1 LYDWAGTPQN
11 PALRSVDGFYAQ
23 GDYPPV
29 ALYVLGFAGRAYQVV
44 SGGRFL
50 DVDAFTVAIKA
61 PGLFAEALLGL
72 LLFAAVRQTLGV
84 VRARAIALAYWLN
97 PAMMLSASVFGGIDT
112 LFALP
117 AIGGLIAAVAG
128 WPAVAGCLI
137 VVAALTK
144 PQALVVAPAVL
155 IAIRSG
161 AGQDRSSLVRSAL
174 AGSVTTAVLLMPMVA
189 AGATLNM
196 TLAVGSIVL
205 GADTLSNACNLWWI
219 VGHAL
224 HVLQTPGADLASALT
239 MRVDG
244 VPISGFADFDLP
256 SVRIVVRLM
265 GSTFAL
271 AAIGWAIWTV
281 RRGRDL
287 WLAAAA
293 GAFFVHAYVV
303 LATQVHENH
312 LFAAVPL
319 LALAAAGRP
328 RFFPLFVAVSAI
340 FALNLNLVSGLGYD
354 DLRYALPRTAGGIDL
369 TLMLALANCASL
381 AWHAGVLRRE
391 CGIVSPAASTCQHPP
406 QEGLSPCVAAHAR
419 CSPAEKPRW
428 PKQ

>member
-1 LYDWAGTPQN
+1 
-11 PALRSVDGFYAQ
+11 
-23 GDYPPV
+23 
-29 ALYVLGFAGRAYQVV
+29 
-44 SGGRFL
+44 
-50 DVDAFTVAIKA
+50 
-61 PGLFAEALLGL
+61 
-72 LLFAAVRQTLGV
+72 
-84 VRARAIALAYWLN
+84 
-97 PAMMLSASVFGGIDT
+97 
-112 LFALP
+112 
-117 AIGGLIAAVAG
+117 
-128 WPAVAGCLI
+128 
-137 VVAALTK
+137 
-144 PQALVVAPAVL
+144 
-155 IAIRSG
+155 
-161 AGQDRSSLVRSAL
+161 
-174 AGSVTTAVLLMPMVA
+174 MVA